1 MLPTIVLVW
10 LLCECI
16 YFLQDALAVWNG
28 RRVII
33 YEYSEDKST
42 IKASGSFT
50 TDSMVVCLY
59 EQNVYCIELQKVQVR
74 TFQVCILTT

>member
-1 MLPTIVLVW
+1 ML
-10 LLCECI
+10 LLFVI
-16 YFLQDALAVWNG
+16 YYLFQDALAVWNG

-50 TDSMVVCLY
+50 TDTMVICLY
-59 EQNVYCIELQKVQVR
+59 EQNVYCIESQKVQVR
-74 TFQVCILTT
+74 TFQVCGQMKC